1 MRIKLDSMCKML
13 RTVLTT
19 WQTINFCYHYHQQF
33 KIILLTSKTLILL
46 LVIVETVSLR
56 TEKLYDTVIS
66 YLLYN
71 WISKIQ
77 RYKLV

>member
-19 WQTINFCYHYHQQF
+19 MQTINFCYHYHQQF

-46 LVIVETVSLR
+46 LVIVETASLELKNYMIQLFLIYYI
-56 TEKLYDTVIS
+56 TGFLK
-66 YLLYN
+66 
-71 WISKIQ
+71 SKDIT
-77 RYKLV
+77 